1 MSDIFSPDYR
11 PSATI
16 DELRAFIGSPIH
28 VDFVDFAE
36 GKLEQARLELEDAIP
51 ERASDILR
59 GAIEVHRIYREFF
72 EQALEEQIE
81 VAATEE
87 PTDE

>member
-1 MSDIFSPDYR
+1 MADIFAQDYR
-11 PSATI
+11 PTASI

-28 VDFVDFAE
+28 VDFVDYVS

-51 ERASDILR
+51 ERAADLLR
-59 GAIEVHRIYREFF
+59 GAIEVHRMYKEFF

-81 VAATEE
+81 VEATEE

>member
-1 MSDIFSPDYR
+1 MSDIFSQDYR
-11 PSATI
+11 PSASI

-28 VDFVDFAE
+28 VDFVDFAS

-51 ERASDILR
+51 ERTSDILR
-59 GAIEVHRIYREFF
+59 GAIEVHRLYKEFF
-72 EQALEEQIE
+72 EQALEEQLE

-87 PTDE
+87 PTNE